1 MTVTLISDERER
13 VIDQALEMMK
23 RSPAGREA
31 LKAAL
36 RSAGF
41 AFEANAFEYAKTGA
55 FDYAEQAHLSRLAH
69 EMADQLDEA
78 RGDDL
83 DADSIDDIPF

>member
-1 MTVTLISDERER
+1 MTTTLIADERER
-13 VIDQALEMMK
+13 VIDQALTMMK
-23 RSPAGREA
+23 RSPAGRAA

-41 AFEANAFEYAKTGA
+41 AFEANAHEYARTGA
-55 FDYAEQAHLSRLAH
+55 FDWAEQAHLSRLAY
-69 EMADQLDEA
+69 EMADQVDET